1 MRGLSEK
8 RWRSVTKRR
17 LLAASGLPI
26 GAVFSAC
33 SQGGRQASQAAP
45 PQVVACR
52 SRLEFF
58 DPASPGIQRHTSYS
72 AVISSFTATRPGCTI
87 ELVFVD
93 SAQRLDKLT
102 AAIAGGVPPALV
114 GLAPGETRRWVAIGV
129 LASVDDLFKRDKFQ
143 SADFPVALWKQMS
156 YGGKLWFMP
165 GAQTNPDFVLHWNKV
180 HFSEAGLNP
189 AQGPTTIA
197 ELDAMIQQLTRVQG
211 DDYERVGMIP
221 WDLYGH
227 GNTIQAWGYAF
238 GGSFYDEAKDELT
251 FTHPRLVRAVEWY
264 TGWAQRLGIERI
276 ARLRQVTLPSG
287 THFFASG
294 RLSISPITSGQLKAS
309 LDYDPTLQVG
319 SGPMPGEAP
328 GKAGTVAIG
337 GWAVAAGAESKQR
350 EEAWDF
356 MKYAGASDEGT
367 TIMARTGAIPGW
379 LKSPGLEEL
388 ARDPLWKAYIDALRR
403 AEFPQLGFYAPG
415 GLDLTP
421 IQDVLDGKRSVV
433 DALQAINSD
442 ANARHAQW
450 KSQAQQKR

>member
-1 MRGLSEK
+1 MRSLPEK
-8 RWRSVTKRR
+8 QSCLVTRRR
-17 LLAASGLPI
+17 LLVTGGGLI
-26 GAVFSAC
+26 GTLFGAC
-33 SQGGRQASQAAP
+33 SRGGSQAGQATV
-45 PQVVACR
+45 PQIVACR

-58 DPASPGIQRHTSYS
+58 DPASPGIQRHNSYS
-72 AVISSFTATRPGCTI
+72 AVINSFTAARPGCTV
-87 ELVFVD
+87 ELVFVE

-129 LASVDDLFKRDKFQ
+129 LASVDDLFKREKFQ
-143 SADFPVALWKQMS
+143 STDFPVALWKQMS

-165 GAQTNPDFVLHWNKV
+165 GAQTNPDFVLFWNTA

-189 AQGPTTIA
+189 EQGPTTIA
-197 ELDAMIQQLTRVQG
+197 ELDTMIQQLTRVQG

-238 GGSFYDEAKDELT
+238 GGSFYDEARDELT
-251 FTHPRLVRAVEWY
+251 FTYPRIIRAVEWY
-264 TGWAQRLGIERI
+264 TGWAQWLGL
-276 ARLRQVTLPSG
+276 ARVAKLRQVTLPSG

-294 RLSISPITSGQLKAS
+294 RLSISPITSGQLKVS
-309 LDYDPTLQVG
+309 LDYDPTLRVG
-319 SGPMPGEAP
+319 AGVMPGEAP
-328 GKAGTVAIG
+328 GKAGTVAVG
-337 GWAVAAGAESKQR
+337 GWAVAAVAESKQR

-356 MKYAGASDEGT
+356 MKFAGASDEGT

-379 LKSPGLEEL
+379 LRSPGLEEL
-388 ARDPLWKAYIDALRR
+388 ARDPLWKAYVDALRR

-421 IQDVLDGKRSVV
+421 IQEVLDGKRSVV

-442 ANARHAQW
+442 ANARHNRW